1 MRQTLLEITQGIL
14 NEMESDE
21 VNSITD
27 TTESYAVANI
37 IKQCFYDC
45 AVELNLPEHHK
56 LFELNASGDIA
67 KPCVMFVPDNVKRVE
82 WIQYDTKST
91 TDTQSNMKLLEF
103 MPLDEFILR
112 TRNAANDPSGETG
125 EQVVSSNNGESFN
138 FTYKNNKFPGFYTSF
153 DDRTLVFDSFHQDY
167 ENTLQKSKTMCYGS
181 TYPFFSMT
189 DNYYPDIDPTQFSY
203 LISKAKTR
211 AFYTLKQQTNE
222 ESASEARKQKIVLQK
237 RKRRVKTQDEIYQAP
252 RYGRR

>member
-1 MRQTLLEITQGIL
+1 MRQTLLEIVQGIM

-27 TTESYAVANI
+27 TTESYSVAKI
-37 IKQCFYDC
+37 IRQCFYDC

-56 LFELNASGDIA
+56 LFELNASGESI

-82 WIQYDTKST
+82 WIQYDVKDGTE
-91 TDTQSNMKLLEF
+91 TQSNMKLLDF
-103 MPLDEFILR
+103 VPLDEFILR
-112 TRNAANDPSGETG
+112 TKSAANDPSGITG
-125 EQVVSSNNGESFN
+125 EQGVVSNGESFN
-138 FTYKNNKFPGFYTSF
+138 FTYKNNRFPSFYTSF
-153 DDRTLVFDSFHQDY
+153 DDRTIVFDSYDNTI

-181 TYPFFSMT
+181 TYPFFSLT
-189 DNYYPDIDPTQFSY
+189 DDYYPEIDATQYSY

-211 AFYTLKQQTNE
+211 AFYTMKQQTNE

-237 RKRRVKTQDEIYQAP
+237 RKRRVRTEDEVYLAP

>member
-1 MRQTLLEITQGIL
+1 MRQTLLEIVQGIL

-37 IKQCFYDC
+37 VKQAFYDC

-56 LFELNASGDIA
+56 LFELNASGDIT

-82 WIQYDTKST
+82 WIQYDTKSGT
-91 TDTQSNMKLLEF
+91 ETQSNMKLINF
-103 MPLDEFILR
+103 MPLDEFILI
-112 TRNAANDPSGETG
+112 TRSAANDPSGITG
-125 EQVVSSNNGESFN
+125 EQVVTSNGESFN
-138 FTYKNNKFPGFYTSF
+138 FTYVKDRFPTYYTSF
-153 DDRTLVFDSFHQDY
+153 DDRTIIFDSFDNTL

-181 TYPFFSMT
+181 TYPFFSLT
-189 DNYYPDIDPTQFSY
+189 NDYYPDIDATQYPY

-237 RKRRVKTQDEIYQAP
+237 RKRRVRIQDEVFNAP